1 MDTSSY
7 FYDLC
12 YPTSQTLLLATLGL
26 LLWINRRHKTGL
38 AFLATGLLWLVACAT
53 PAFTTWLGEG
63 LERRYLPRDAAIYPD
78 VDAII
83 VIGGDSPIDGQRD
96 WGDEEGPMAATRVGF
111 GYLLYKAG
119 KAPIILLS
127 AGAGGAQ
134 RMAAMLAQQGV
145 PRSAMRIESRSSNTY
160 ENALYSSRI
169 LADENLRRVLLVT
182 SPIHMLRAA
191 ASFRKQ
197 GLEVIP
203 APSRISPP
211 VDKSPA
217 ATHAWWPQRSV
228 LWISH
233 HILHE
238 YIGLA
243 VYVLTG
249 RA

>member
-12 YPTSQTLLLATLGL
+12 YPTSQTLLLAIIGL
-26 LLWINRRHKTGL
+26 LLWIKRRYKTGL
-38 AFLATGLLWLVACAT
+38 AFLAAGLLWLVACAT
-53 PAFTTWLGEG
+53 PVFTTWLADS
-63 LERRYLPRDAAIYPD
+63 LEHRYPPRDAATYPK
-78 VDAII
+78 VDAIV
-83 VIGGDSPIDGQRD
+83 VIGGDSPLSEQQD
-96 WGDEEGPMAATRVGF
+96 WGDEEGPIATTRVGF

-127 AGAGGAQ
+127 GGSGGAQ
-134 RMAAMLAQQGV
+134 RMAAMLEQQGV
-145 PRSAMRIESRSSNTY
+145 PSSALRIESRSSNTY
-160 ENALYSSRI
+160 ENALYSAHM
-169 LADENLRRVLLVT
+169 LADEKLRRILLVT
-182 SPIHMLRAA
+182 SPMHMLRAT

-203 APSRISPP
+203 APARTSLFVNPT
-211 VDKSPA
+211 
-217 ATHAWWPQRSV
+217 ATTNKWWPQRAV
-228 LWISH
+228 LWLNH

-243 VYVLTG
+243 VYVLSG

>member
-12 YPTSQTLLLATLGL
+12 YPTSQTLILAIIGL
-26 LLWINRRHKTGL
+26 LLWINRRYKTGIV
-38 AFLATGLLWLVACAT
+38 FLTVGLLWLVACAT
-53 PAFTTWLGEG
+53 PTFTAWLSWG
-63 LERRYLPRDAAIYPD
+63 LEHRYPPRDIVAYPN
-78 VDAII
+78 VDAI
-83 VIGGDSPIDGQRD
+83 VVVGGDSPLSEQQD
-96 WGDEEGPMAATRVGF
+96 WSDEDGPMATTRVGF

-127 AGAGGAQ
+127 AGTGGAQ
-134 RMAAMLAQQGV
+134 RMAAMLEQQGV
-145 PRSAMRIESRSSNTY
+145 PPSALRIESRSSNTY
-160 ENALYSSRI
+160 ENAEYSSHMLANENRRRI
-169 LADENLRRVLLVT
+169 LLVT

-203 APSRISPP
+203 APARNNLSISP
-211 VDKSPA
+211 SPA
-217 ATHAWWPQRSV
+217 TDKWWPQRAV
-228 LWISH
+228 LWVNH

-238 YIGLA
+238 YIGLG
-243 VYVLTG
+243 VYVLSG